1 MTIDKTPAERHDA
14 GLRVRREVV
23 GAEYVERALAAA
35 TDFSGPLQDLVTE
48 YCWGTVWTRDGLD
61 RRTRSMI
68 TLAMLTA
75 LNRSTEFATHVR
87 AALTNGVTPEEIRE
101 VLLHATVY
109 AGVPA
114 GVEAFRIAAPI
125 IAEHADAEQ

>member
-1 MTIDKTPAERHDA
+1 MPIDETPAERYEA
-14 GLRVRREVV
+14 GLQVRREVV
-23 GAEYVERALAAA
+23 GEEYVERALASA
-35 TDFSGPLQDLVTE
+35 TEFSRPLQDLVTE
-48 YCWGTVWTRDGLD
+48 YCWGAVWTREGLD
-61 RRTRSMI
+61 RRTRSML
-68 TLAMLTA
+68 TLSMLTA

-114 GVEAFRIAAPI
+114 GVEAFRIAGPI
-125 IAEHADAEQ
+125 LVEHAAK

>member
-1 MTIDKTPAERHDA
+1 MTIDPDQRTRYES
-14 GLRVRREVV
+14 GLQVRREVV
-23 GAEYVERALAAA
+23 GAEYVDRALAAA
-35 TDFSGPLQDLVTE
+35 TDFSEPLQDLITE
-48 YCWGTVWTRDGLD
+48 YCWGAVWTRPGLD
-61 RRTRSMI
+61 RRNRSMI

-101 VLLHATVY
+101 VLLHATIY

-114 GVEAFRIAAPI
+114 GVEAFRIAGPI
-125 IAEHADAEQ
+125 LPEHADA

>member
-1 MTIDKTPAERHDA
+1 MTSESTRRELYEA

-23 GAEYVERALAAA
+23 GEEYVARALAEADEF
-35 TDFSGPLQDLVTE
+35 TGPLQELVTE
-48 YCWGTVWTRDGLD
+48 YCWGAVWTRPGLD

-68 TLAMLTA
+68 NLAMLTA
-75 LNRSTEFATHVR
+75 LGRPHELATHVR

-101 VLLHATVY
+101 VLLQTTVY

-114 GVEAFRIAAPI
+114 AVDAFRIAGPI
-125 IAEHADAEQ
+125 IKENADA